1 MGSWEAL
8 LFPQVE
14 LLRATDCVRHTELV
28 QEDCRGARPVGH
40 TEPATM
46 SDALLDMCGVD
57 AKEEAGGAT
66 DGGEQPPI
74 RSLGA
79 INRRIEMLEP
89 EPETAL
95 DDPAATAGRS
105 GLPND
110 LDQMPEIFTF
120 NHVADHK
127 SPFEDDFELK
137 ELLDKWGMSELMQV
151 HCFRFDQYYK
161 KYMSDKLLLD
171 FVRDPNVQSVFKV
184 PLKGKGSVAK
194 GPQSLGDVTKIRT
207 EAVPTTLTSF
217 DVFDRLGE
225 DGVQV
230 VRGESGHIAKCFDNY
245 IDELQ
250 IADKLR
256 ELLVDEDSENYTV
269 FSDAERDELLLRIFR
284 HCVLGGGMCQ
294 YEDMV
299 QPYFEVSKKLYK
311 GLLAVRKHEETGKIE
326 ILTEV
331 FSLKS
336 VRASDRGAPSLF
348 PGRSP
353 YRPQLLSLCFFP
365 SVPLCLVVSVSL
377 PLCFCLFVF
386 VFLSAFSVM
395 FQLEVSLHSTF
406 WRQET
411 GDSDHDHRRFDSE
424 YWLLNAACCCVL
436 RHANRYSFCYLFVN
450 PVKRTVLLWYRRVLA
465 RQSYSIPL
473 VGLDASSRSNNATA
487 LALCFTPRRCTV

>member
-1 MGSWEAL
+1 MVRARAPPDVSPAPLPRLQASTPYLPLTGAHCAILASEANKN
-8 LFPQVE
+8 FGPGGMAPRVNSSGPVG
-14 LLRATDCVRHTELV
+14 CVRRSQQGV
-28 QEDCRGARPVGH
+28 SSYAWNARQR
-40 TEPATM
+40 A
-46 SDALLDMCGVD
+46 S
-57 AKEEAGGAT
+57 
-66 DGGEQPPI
+66 
-74 RSLGA
+74 SLGA
-79 INRRIEMLEP
+79 DADASSRLVCAPEVRAGEGHMLQGCGGRGGHDFLERAGFRMGARDT
-89 EPETAL
+89 TAVYVTGAVVTCSL
-95 DDPAATAGRS
+95 R
-105 GLPND
+105 L
-110 LDQMPEIFTF
+110 
-120 NHVADHK
+120 H
-127 SPFEDDFELK
+127 
-137 ELLDKWGMSELMQV
+137 SE
-151 HCFRFDQYYK
+151 
-161 KYMSDKLLLD
+161 
-171 FVRDPNVQSVFKV
+171 
-184 PLKGKGSVAK
+184 
-194 GPQSLGDVTKIRT
+194 
-207 EAVPTTLTSF
+207 
-217 DVFDRLGE
+217 
-225 DGVQV
+225 
-230 VRGESGHIAKCFDNY
+230 
-245 IDELQ
+245 
-250 IADKLR
+250 LR

-411 GDSDHDHRRFDSE
+411 GDRP
-424 YWLLNAACCCVL
+424 AV
-436 RHANRYSFCYLFVN
+436 
-450 PVKRTVLLWYRRVLA
+450 
-465 RQSYSIPL
+465 
-473 VGLDASSRSNNATA
+473 
-487 LALCFTPRRCTV
+487 